1 MSDDLIPFGKYRGQP
16 IEALAGDQQYADWL
30 AAQPW
35 FRERHPSLYTI
46 IINNFTV
53 AADTPEHNKLQARLL
68 DEKFTTRLIN
78 SAVPTLKITGVRVS
92 FESNGLDASVL
103 VAYDYYDE
111 NDKPWRT
118 QQIFVVEAKP
128 TIGDDYPT
136 ILRQIKRAASSFD
149 KQYILLYGEYCGAG
163 VDEETF
169 RKIFVNEQITPIRL
183 SDVK

>member
-16 IEALAGDQQYADWL
+16 IEALANDHQYADWL

-35 FRERHPSLYTI
+35 FRERYSSLYTV

-68 DEKFTTRLIN
+68 DDIFTTNLIKIA
-78 SAVPTLKITGVRVS
+78 SPAMDVTAVHVS
-92 FESNGLDASVL
+92 FEDSGLDAGIRVHYNFIDS
-103 VAYDYYDE
+103 DGKIWHTD
-111 NDKPWRT
+111 
-118 QQIFVVEAKP
+118 QQFVIEVKP

-136 ILRQIKRAASSFD
+136 VLRQIKRAVSSF
-149 KQYILLYGEYCGAG
+149 KRYILLYGEYVGGG

-169 RKIFVNEQITPIRL
+169 RRIFLNEHITPVRL
-183 SDVK
+183 SDLP